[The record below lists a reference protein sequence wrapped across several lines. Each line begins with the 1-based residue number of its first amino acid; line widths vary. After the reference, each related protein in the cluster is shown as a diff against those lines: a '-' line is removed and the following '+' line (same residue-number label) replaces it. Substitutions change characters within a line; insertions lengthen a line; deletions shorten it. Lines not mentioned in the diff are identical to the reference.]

1 MESIDWVP
9 GTYLIIYI
17 YSSIEFSPE
26 RNEVGAVG
34 YKPMV
39 TDEEIED

>member
-9 GTYLIIYI
+9 GTYLIIYL
-17 YSSIEFSPE
+17 YSSIDFSPE
-26 RNEVGAVG
+26 LNAVGAVG

-39 TDEEIED
+39 TGEEIED